1 MTKCLTKIAQS
12 FENFADYFEKTAL
25 FKFKLLWQFFGQ
37 LLETIGQLLLRHLV
51 TLIATT
57 PTPTHLV
64 KAILKK
70 TNSLSGNKSEGLCTA
85 RVRLASWRHQP
96 VAAKKIAESTLN
108 VKLTT

>member
-70 TNSLSGNKSEGLCTA
+70 TNSLSGNKSEGF
-85 RVRLASWRHQP
+85 RKQNKQNRL
-96 VAAKKIAESTLN
+96 
-108 VKLTT
+108 

>member
-51 TLIATT
+51 TLIA